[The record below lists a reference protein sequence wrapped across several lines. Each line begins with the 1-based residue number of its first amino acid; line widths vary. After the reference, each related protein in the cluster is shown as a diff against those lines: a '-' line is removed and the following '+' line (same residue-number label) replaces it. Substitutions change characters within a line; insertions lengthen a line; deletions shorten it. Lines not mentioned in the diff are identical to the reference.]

1 MTNNDTE
8 KSAVNNAINASV
20 NCSNHATNA
29 CVDCSNHEAN
39 ASVACSNKIIKK
51 VFLYAVFVF
60 ILFCV
65 DQYTKWLAATYLK
78 DGKSLVL
85 IKNIL
90 SLSYLENSGAAW
102 GVLSGRIILF
112 IILTCILILFI
123 ILTMYRLEKLINL
136 DGKKFFLLQLNMA
149 VLLAGALGNL
159 ADRIVNGYVVD
170 FIKTDFIDF
179 PVFNIADCY
188 VTIAMILLIIILLC
202 FVKEDEL
209 DKIFYLKKIK
219 KEN

>member
-8 KSAVNNAINASV
+8 KSAVND
-20 NCSNHATNA
+20 ATNTG
-29 CVDCSNHEAN
+29 VDCL
-39 ASVACSNKIIKK
+39 NKVIQKMTRLQKK

-60 ILFCV
+60 ILFGI
-65 DQYTKWLAATYLK
+65 DQYTKWLATTHLK
-78 DGKSLVL
+78 DGKSLVV

-112 IILTCILILFI
+112 IILTCILIMFI
-123 ILTMYRLEKLINL
+123 ILTMYRLEKMINP
-136 DGKKFFLLQLNMA
+136 DGKKFFLLQLDMA

-170 FIKTDFIDF
+170 FIKIDFIDF

-188 VTIAMILLIIILLC
+188 VTTAMILLIIILLC

-209 DKIFYLKKIK
+209 DKIFYLKKRIK